1 MTTTLSEDDRLQ
13 VTCTEPRPLWEIL
26 MIVGGVGAGGGR
38 EGGREGGRNII
49 NFHTPHTHTQ
59 SVYLQYKRIH
69 TCVCAYISNLVTF
82 HKYLCSSNGRFVIGD
97 LTCIQSLFR
106 GRQCVCVSG

>member
-38 EGGREGGRNII
+38 EGGRNII
-49 NFHTPHTHTQ
+49 NFHTPHTHTHT
-59 SVYLQYKRIH
+59 VRISTVRTH
-69 TCVCAYISNLVTF
+69 TYM
-82 HKYLCSSNGRFVIGD
+82 
-97 LTCIQSLFR
+97 
-106 GRQCVCVSG
+106 CVCVHI